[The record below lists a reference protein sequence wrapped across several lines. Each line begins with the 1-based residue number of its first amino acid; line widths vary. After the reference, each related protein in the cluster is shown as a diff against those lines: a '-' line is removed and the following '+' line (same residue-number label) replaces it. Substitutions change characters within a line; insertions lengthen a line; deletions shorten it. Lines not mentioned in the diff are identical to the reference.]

1 MEEEIF
7 FKKGEVVNIR
17 KMKIYL
23 VSSKYG
29 RRERIAI
36 FLIVQDQIKLYLK
49 KKSVDKIL
57 YICFDEEIDCESF
70 KEIIRIELDSSLK
83 DNRVKNKIINM
94 IFENFDIININN
106 VYEYQKLE
114 KELPTLL
121 NLGNYQIIIIN
132 TISHLLDLLRQSKES
147 NINLLTLNRFS
158 SWAKEFKILV

>member
-1 MEEEIF
+1 
-7 FKKGEVVNIR
+7 
-17 KMKIYL
+17 
-23 VSSKYG
+23 
-29 RRERIAI
+29 
-36 FLIVQDQIKLYLK
+36 
-49 KKSVDKIL
+49 
-57 YICFDEEIDCESF
+57 
-70 KEIIRIELDSSLK
+70 
-83 DNRVKNKIINM
+83 M